1 MVTEA
6 QIEIVQDSFTKVVP
20 IAGPASIM
28 FYDRLFEL
36 RPDYRGLFPED
47 MEEQRG
53 KLISTLATVV
63 QGLHQVDE
71 IIGAVRAL
79 GQRHVGYNVKDED
92 YGTVGEALLWTLE
105 QGLGA
110 AWTDEVKGAWVAAY
124 TLLSEQMI
132 DAANEVRAA

>member
-1 MVTEA
+1 MITEK
-6 QIEIVQDSFTKVVP
+6 QIEMVQDSFTLVVP
-20 IAGPASIM
+20 RAGPVSIM

-36 RPDYRGLFPED
+36 RPDFRDLFPDD
-47 MEEQRG
+47 MEDQRG

-79 GQRHVGYNVKDED
+79 GQRHVGYNVKDDD
-92 YGTVGEALLWTLE
+92 YGPVGEALLWTLE

-110 AWTDEVKGAWVAAY
+110 AWTDEVKDAWVSAY
-124 TLLSEQMI
+124 TLLTEQMI
-132 DAANEVRAA
+132 DAASEVRAA